1 MRYLAIL
8 ALAGPVL
15 GFSQTKLVGYV
26 SDSGCALARAS
37 AGKYTAT
44 NPDCA
49 RTCVKEG
56 KSIVLVSAE
65 KKVVFTI
72 DNPGLLK
79 SQIGNKVE
87 VYGEATGPNRFHVD
101 KVVFLEESNPEC
113 ERPPLKN

>member
-1 MRYLAIL
+1 MRYLVLL

-26 SDSGCALARAS
+26 SDSSCALARAT

-49 RTCVKEG
+49 KECVKEG
-56 KSIVLVSAE
+56 RSIVLVSPE
-65 KKVVFTI
+65 QKVVFRI
-72 DNPGLLK
+72 ENPASLK

-87 VYGEATGPNRFHVD
+87 LYGEATGPNRFHVD
-101 KVVFLEESNPEC
+101 RVVFLEESNPEC